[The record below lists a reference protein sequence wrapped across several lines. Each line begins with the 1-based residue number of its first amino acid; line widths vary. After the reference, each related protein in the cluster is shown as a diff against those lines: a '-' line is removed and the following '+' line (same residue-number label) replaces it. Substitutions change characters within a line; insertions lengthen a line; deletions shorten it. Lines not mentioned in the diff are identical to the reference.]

1 MDKARDHGVD
11 KEVIADASGPIV
23 SGPKNYKKIGSQD
36 NKGGKR
42 SRS

>member
-23 SGPKNYKKIGSQD
+23 SGPKNYKKNGSQD
-36 NKGGKR
+36 KKGGKR
-42 SRS
+42 ARS